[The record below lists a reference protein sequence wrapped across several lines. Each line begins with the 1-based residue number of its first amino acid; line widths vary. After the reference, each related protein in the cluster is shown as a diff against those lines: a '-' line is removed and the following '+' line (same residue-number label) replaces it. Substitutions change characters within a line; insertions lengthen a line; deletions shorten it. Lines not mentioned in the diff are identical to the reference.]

1 MPRIANFSGGLNK
14 RLDPTRVPNNQGVE
28 FKNIDNSSGIL
39 KSAKNNKTLPD
50 LNRSQQNNADPTNTN
65 FTFHTGYTIATYN
78 PELNFGDAKQ
88 YKVSSIYITQENAV
102 TNQSARVSMF
112 GTGGNNLNI
121 PDDENYR
128 IILETIESGTT
139 TPSKI
144 TLHTANATKNAT
156 SNGQVNNIIFSDSAT
171 AAALVPFRD
180 KAFSIIV
187 FPVSGENDNPR
198 GLDSGEILSRLNGN
212 TFFRENGSSL
222 IEYNSAAY
230 FSRQDGKPLK
240 IYGTTRNFNDI
251 SYTVNQPYSAEF
263 ICFSSSQLQFQRVGI
278 SNLSAFNSSPFN
290 LTSQPQS
297 RRYFTSRMCGD
308 KLLRWRGKVLATT
321 EINLNGQSNFNNL
334 ASAAP
339 EDLPAI
345 SYLDS
350 ILDAEAI
357 PAYTF
362 KLLFSGKLVIG
373 DRIEFDLSQ
382 HTRGTSLVNYNN
394 QTGRG
399 TFPRMTVLDYP
410 TNFVP
415 DITKTNEQN
424 LNALRE
430 TILQTR
436 ILVYTNPDTSTNP
449 PQTQGQAHII
459 SFTRDGTE
467 QGAIGLSYQPESTD
481 DSGAFSI
488 TTDDVEDRE
497 VLGTLREIDRHI
509 AYGIN
514 SNGIVN
520 EFGSTS
526 PLYAKVQTL
535 NMDLGDSVRGIQ
547 VDRDSNH
554 LWVMNI
560 RRVGDP
566 RLPTGSNN
574 IFDLD
579 WYNIN
584 KQTNTVSV
592 IRRHHP
598 MTLNTFSPRV
608 GYWARPNESRIR
620 SELDV
625 PSLMEDKTNL
635 SLTENLGIEPPP
647 RGDTDEPLRILG
659 FTEFNP
665 QDLTFPANVD
675 LNVTSSYRSVQGGGG
690 ESTRS
695 ARAYEREVYENS
707 ITIPVRII
715 IDGKTDNAQKVVR
728 EYNVTLD
735 DEAIIQTS
743 KDECRQKGSIFSRR
757 IECRRQTTT
766 TIREGFTIDLD
777 TYYSDN
783 TNSHDIE
790 IAIGI
795 PDAAGNTVYRQL
807 PGKLSKAN
815 RSITTPSYITYAD
828 PTNLAQGVQHTR
840 EFNTNIGSEYT
851 ATAQAVTESCRLRY
865 CYTYYN
871 ANRDL
876 ESAPSKI
883 TDEIAVSRNDPVD
896 IEGFVLPDD
905 PQVTDIR
912 LYRICP
918 DLGETAF
925 TLIEQIPLRHV
936 DGSILPEITAID
948 ELTRADL
955 GDLTYNDE
963 RQLVFREVRETTDA
977 AGNTTRENID
987 TVIVNADG
995 TRNTETKGF
1004 DEQYN
1009 SYLNANGRILDSW
1022 DNLPPPPTTPD
1033 DESLLGHIKY
1043 LIPVRG
1049 ALVAIIGQRIYWSQ
1063 VGFPDYWPA
1072 QNFLDF
1078 SEEVTGI
1085 IEIANGLL
1093 VFTRNETH
1101 LISNFPDPN
1110 NISRTII
1117 SSEQGC
1123 VHIRTPQF
1131 IRGVPVWISND
1142 GVCTFVP
1149 GGLTAT
1155 STATRQNGRV
1165 EVISRGLLGDEY
1177 FRGNIITTEVHNDVY
1192 YILYDNRIV
1201 TMDQRYVNALQSGVE
1216 QIATNFVEYDNN
1228 GVRWIEKFDGED
1240 VLYGTTAS
1248 NTVVE
1253 MFAGDED
1260 LSMTYLSPVFTL
1272 SADERVKRFNDLY
1285 IAFKNNT
1292 DLNLEIILH
1301 GYNLNRTTSY
1311 VLPANLS
1318 VIERHIEGGTWYGIQ
1333 FKVVGKG
1340 EVSAIGYT
1348 ATSSHKK
1355 GTR

>member
-14 RLDPTRVPNNQGVE
+14 RLDPTRVPTNQGVE

-39 KSAKNNKTLPD
+39 KSAKNNKLLPD
-50 LNRSQQNNADPTNTN
+50 LNRAGINSVAPENQN
-65 FTFHTGYTIATYN
+65 FTFRNAEGTNPAYTSVIYN
-78 PELNFGDAKQ
+78 PSLFFGPNKQ
-88 YKVSSIYITQENAV
+88 YRIW
-102 TNQSARVSMF
+102 
-112 GTGGNNLNI
+112 NI
-121 PDDENYR
+121 HLQQVGDLIIQGDVLIPAEENYQ
-128 IILETIESGTT
+128 IILTT
-139 TPSKI
+139 LGDNPT
-144 TLHTANATKNAT
+144 TLSLLT
-156 SNGQVNNIIFSDSAT
+156 SDGRFNSPRDSSVNQLLFTLTDT
-171 AAALVPFRD
+171 QRAAFFNR
-180 KAFSIIV
+180 AFGIIV
-187 FPVSGENDNPR
+187 LPVSADNNNPR
-198 GLDSGEILSRLNGN
+198 GLDANEILSRLRGN
-212 TFFRENGSSL
+212 TFFREAGSSM
-222 IEYNSAAY
+222 IEYNSAGY
-230 FSRQDGKPLK
+230 FTRENGKPLK

-251 SYTVNQPYSAEF
+251 SYNLNQPHLQEF
-263 ICFSSSQLQFQRVGI
+263 VCFSSTQNQFQRVGI
-278 SNLSAFNSSPFN
+278 SNQSAFNSPAFN
-290 LTSQPQS
+290 LASSPKPA
-297 RRYFTSRMCGD
+297 RRAHTTRMSGT
-308 KLLRWRGKVLATT
+308 KLLRFVGKTLYTT
-321 EINLNGQSNFNNL
+321 EINLNGQTIFNNF

-339 EDLPAI
+339 NDTAI
-345 SYLDS
+345 PYLNS

-362 KLLFSGKLVIG
+362 KFLVGGKLVIG
-373 DRIEFDLSQ
+373 DRIEFDLSS
-382 HTRGTSLVNYNN
+382 HTGGVSLVNYD
-394 QTGRG
+394 
-399 TFPRMTVLDYP
+399 TFPRLTVLDYP
-410 TNFVP
+410 TNFIP
-415 DITKTNEQN
+415 DVTKTDLQN

-430 TILQTR
+430 TILQTKLL
-436 ILVYTNPDTSTNP
+436 IYTNGVGDTDESNRTVGRAHIITFTRTPDNDTIPLSYEPATADTSTAFPLTTTSVTDLEILGADN
-449 PQTQGQAHII
+449 I
-459 SFTRDGTE
+459 S
-467 QGAIGLSYQPESTD
+467 Q
-481 DSGAFSI
+481 
-488 TTDDVEDRE
+488 
-497 VLGTLREIDRHI
+497 IDRHI
-509 AYGIN
+509 AHGLD
-514 SNGIVN
+514 SNGLLN
-520 EFGSTS
+520 EFQSRS
-526 PLYAKVQTL
+526 PLYAKVQNI
-535 NMDLGDSVRGIQ
+535 NMDLGNSVRAIQ

-566 RLPTGSNN
+566 RLPTGSNST
-574 IFDLD
+574 FDLD

-584 KQTNTVSV
+584 KDTGAVSV
-592 IRRHHP
+592 IKRHHP
-598 MTLNTFSPRV
+598 INLATFSPRV
-608 GYWARPNESRIR
+608 GYWARPNGSRIR
-620 SELDV
+620 SELEV
-625 PSLMEDKTNL
+625 PSLMEDKANL

-647 RGDTDEPLRILG
+647 REDIEDTDDNEDNVLKVLG

-665 QDLTFPANVD
+665 QDLTFPANID
-675 LNVTSSYRSVQGGGG
+675 INVTSKYRSVQGGGG

-707 ITIPVRII
+707 ITIPVRVI
-715 IDGKTDNAQKVVR
+715 IDGKEDNEQKVVR
-728 EYNVTLD
+728 EYMITLD

-743 KDECRQKGSIFSRR
+743 KDECRTKGSFFSRR

-766 TIREGFTIDLD
+766 VIREGITIDLD

-783 TNSHDIE
+783 TNAHDIE

-815 RSITTPSYITYAD
+815 RSLTSPSYIIYAD

-840 EFNTNIGSEYT
+840 EFTTTIGTEYT
-851 ATAQAVTESCRLRY
+851 AATQAVTDSCRLRY

-871 ANRDL
+871 SNRDL

-883 TDEIAVSRNDPVD
+883 TNEIAVSRNDPVD
-896 IEGFVLPDD
+896 IEGFELPDD

-925 TLIEQIPLRHV
+925 TLIEQLPIRHI
-936 DGSILPEITAID
+936 DGSLLPEITTTD

-955 GDLTYNDE
+955 GDLTYNNE
-963 RQLVFREVRETTDA
+963 RQLVY
-977 AGNTTRENID
+977 RENINAVFNPDGTVRTPATVND

-995 TRNTETKGF
+995 TRNMEVRGF

-1022 DNLPPPPTTPD
+1022 DNLPPPPTTSD
-1033 DESLLGHIKY
+1033 DETLLGHIKY

-1063 VGFPDYWPA
+1063 IGFPDYWPA

-1101 LISNFPDPN
+1101 LISNFPDPA

-1177 FRGNIITTEVHNDVY
+1177 FKGNIITTEVHNDVY

-1216 QIATNFVEYDNN
+1216 QIATNFVEYDTN

-1240 VLYGTTAS
+1240 ILYGTTS
-1248 NTVVE
+1248 DNTVVE
-1253 MFAGDED
+1253 MFAGDGD
-1260 LSMTYLSPVFTL
+1260 LSITYLSPIFTL

-1285 IAFKNNT
+1285 VAYKNNT

-1311 VLPANLS
+1311 VLPANIS

-1333 FKVVGKG
+1333 FKIVGKG

-1348 ATSSHKK
+1348 AIGSQKK